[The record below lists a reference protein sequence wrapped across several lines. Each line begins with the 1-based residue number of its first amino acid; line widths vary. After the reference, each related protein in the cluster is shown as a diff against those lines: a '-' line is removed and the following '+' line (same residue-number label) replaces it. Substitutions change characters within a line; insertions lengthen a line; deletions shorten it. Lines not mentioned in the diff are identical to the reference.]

1 MRLIFSQFRAL
12 NIECFYMYSIADS
25 LDQASGLTVWYNTQI
40 SLYIHETVGVMYVF
54 YVKVMCRYVSR
65 YA

>member
-1 MRLIFSQFRAL
+1 M
-12 NIECFYMYSIADS
+12 ECFYMYSIADS
-25 LDQASGLTVWYNTQI
+25 LDKASGLTVWYNSQI

-65 YA
+65 HA